1 MKALSI
7 LVLLFALAVPALA
20 ASEIINFRHFDGE
33 ETEGKLSLPE
43 GDAGMRVL
51 IIYVPGTGPATYINR
66 RKMGAAEFNY
76 FDMFAE
82 EFNRRGVAFFTYNK
96 RGVTVGDKPP
106 MYENIDRE
114 KFKKV
119 VPSVEVQDIA
129 TYIATLR
136 KDKRLK
142 KASVVLLGWSEGS
155 VLAAMAAENKK
166 SKIAALFLAGYVH
179 DNMGDVIKWQN
190 SGASSMI
197 ILRKA
202 FDTDKDNAISRSEYE
217 SKELAATAYR
227 VRGLKDSKFEQLDFD
242 GSGLLNAADFGILAA
257 PKYDALLSAYKRG
270 DEAWIWDNYFH
281 ISTAWLNEHFA
292 LEANKDRLLR
302 LKLPIYIFHGEDD
315 ANCDVQGV
323 YDLRK
328 RFDKAKKKNLHEN
341 VYKDHDHNLNFT
353 TWLIKKEIPE
363 GIKMMFES
371 AAHLNK

>member
-1 MKALSI
+1 MKALAI
-7 LVLLFALAVPALA
+7 LIVFFALAVSALA
-20 ASEIINFRHFDGE
+20 TSEIIKFRHFDGE

-43 GDAGMRVL
+43 GAEGIRVL
-51 IIYVPGTGPATYINR
+51 VIYVPGTGPATYINR
-66 RKMGAAEFNY
+66 RKMGATEFNY
-76 FDMFAE
+76 FDMFAD
-82 EFNRRGVAFFTYNK
+82 EFNRHGAAFFTYNK

-106 MYENIDRE
+106 VFENIDRE

-129 TYIATLR
+129 NYIATLK
-136 KDKRLK
+136 KDTRLK
-142 KASVVLLGWSEGS
+142 KARVVLLGWSEGS

-166 SKIAALFLAGYVH
+166 SKITALFLAGYVH

-217 SKELAATAYR
+217 SKEPAPTAYR

-242 GSGLLNAADFGILAA
+242 GSGSLNAADFGILAA
-257 PKYDALLSAYKRG
+257 PKYAALLAAYKRG

-281 ISTAWLNEHFA
+281 ISTAWLTEHFA
-292 LEANKDRLLR
+292 LEANKTRLMR
-302 LKLPIYIFHGEDD
+302 LNLPIYIFHGEDD
-315 ANCDVQGV
+315 ANCDVEGV

-328 RFDKAKKKNLHEN
+328 RFDAARKKNLHET
-341 VYKDHDHNLNFT
+341 VFKDHDHNLNFT
-353 TWLIKKEIPE
+353 TWLTKKEIPE
-363 GIKMMFES
+363 GIKKMFET
-371 AAHLNK
+371 AQQLGK